1 MYDATWIL
9 RCYAGRRLGQLQR
22 MDPEAAQQRVLRSL
36 IRRARGT
43 RFGRDHG
50 FDAIRS
56 LADYRERVPVRSY
69 EAFWDTYWKDAFPRL
84 VDCTWRGTIP
94 YFALSSGT
102 TRGTTKFIPVS
113 RAINRANTRAVAD
126 LLVHHVAHRPA
137 SRILSGRCFML
148 GGSTGLARH
157 ARGVHSG
164 DLSGI
169 AAAVRPFW
177 AGLRYFP
184 PRDLERIADW
194 EVKVERLARRSLR
207 EDIRAVGGT
216 PSWLLIYFD
225 RLLEIAGAADGRIAA
240 VYPDLELLVHGGV
253 AWAPY
258 RERFAAL
265 LDGTRAET
273 REVYPA
279 SEGFFGV
286 ADAAAGGGLR
296 LLLDNEIFYEFVPV
310 GEAGAGAPDCR
321 WIGDAETGVNYALVV
336 STAAGLWRYAVGDT
350 VTLVG
355 RDPPRVVVTG
365 RTSYT
370 LSAFGEHVIGAELE
384 QAVAEAARAIGTTV
398 NDFAAGSLFSERSG
412 ERGGHLFVVEFADTE
427 LESAR
432 VARFAAEVD
441 AVLMRVNEDYAAH
454 RAEGWGLNPPRI
466 AVLPPGGFAAWM
478 RDRGKLGGQHK
489 VPRVINDAELFAA
502 LRGRAREV
510 PPGPS
515 AVP

>member
-1 MYDATWIL
+1 
-9 RCYAGRRLGQLQR
+9 
-22 MDPEAAQQRVLRSL
+22 
-36 IRRARGT
+36 
-43 RFGRDHG
+43 
-50 FDAIRS
+50 
-56 LADYRERVPVRSY
+56 
-69 EAFWDTYWKDAFPRL
+69 
-84 VDCTWRGTIP
+84 
-94 YFALSSGT
+94 
-102 TRGTTKFIPVS
+102 
-113 RAINRANTRAVAD
+113 
-126 LLVHHVAHRPA
+126 
-137 SRILSGRCFML
+137 ML

-157 ARGVHSG
+157 ARGVYSG
-164 DLSGI
+164 DLSGV

-310 GEAGAGAPDCR
+310 GEAGAG
-321 WIGDAETGVNYALVV
+321 G
-336 STAAGLWRYAVGDT
+336 AGLPLDRRRRDRCELRPGRIDRGGPVAVRG
-350 VTLVG
+350 G
-355 RDPPRVVVTG
+355 RHR
-365 RTSYT
+365 
-370 LSAFGEHVIGAELE
+370 H
-384 QAVAEAARAIGTTV
+384 
-398 NDFAAGSLFSERSG
+398 AGSAATR
-412 ERGGHLFVVEFADTE
+412 RG
-427 LESAR
+427 S
-432 VARFAAEVD
+432 
-441 AVLMRVNEDYAAH
+441 
-454 RAEGWGLNPPRI
+454 W
-466 AVLPPGGFAAWM
+466 
-478 RDRGKLGGQHK
+478 
-489 VPRVINDAELFAA
+489 
-502 LRGRAREV
+502 
-510 PPGPS
+510 
-515 AVP
+515 

>member
-9 RCYAGRRLGQLQR
+9 RAYANRRLGQLKR
-22 MDPEAAQQRVLRSL
+22 MNPAAVQQRVLLSL
-36 IRRARGT
+36 VQRARGT
-43 RFGRDHG
+43 RFGRDHDFG
-50 FDAIRS
+50 AIRS
-56 LADYRERVPVRSY
+56 LTDYRQRVPIRTY
-69 EAFWDTYWKDAFPRL
+69 EAFWDTYWNDSFPRL
-84 VDCTWRGTIP
+84 ADCTWSGTIP

-126 LLVHHVAHRPA
+126 LLAHHVANRPG
-137 SRILSGRCFML
+137 SRILAGRCFML
-148 GGSTGLARH
+148 GGSTGLTRQ
-157 ARGVHSG
+157 ARGVYSG

-169 AAAVRPFW
+169 ASAVRPIW
-177 AGLRYFP
+177 AGVRYFP
-184 PRDLERIADW
+184 PRHLERIADW
-194 EVKVERLARRSLR
+194 ETKVEQFARRSLR

-225 RLLEIAGAADGRIAA
+225 RLLEIAGVADGRIAP

-258 RERFAAL
+258 RDRFAAL
-265 LDGTRAET
+265 LDGTKAET

-286 ADAAAGGGLR
+286 ADAADGDGLR
-296 LLLDNEIFYEFVPV
+296 LLLDNEIFYEFIPANEV
-310 GEAGAGAPDCR
+310 GAGVPDCR
-321 WIGDAETGVNYALVV
+321 WIGDAEIGENYALVV
-336 STAAGLWRYAVGDT
+336 STAAGLWRYVVGDT
-350 VTLVG
+350 VALVG

-384 QAVAEAARAIGTTV
+384 QAVAEAAGTIGTSVT
-398 NDFAAGSLFSERSG
+398 DFAVGSLFSERSG
-412 ERGGHLFVVEFADTE
+412 ERGGHLFVVEFADAE
-427 LESAR
+427 VEWAR
-432 VARFAAEVD
+432 ARNFAATID
-441 AVLMRVNEDYAAH
+441 SVLMRLNEDYAAH
-454 RAEGWGLNPPRI
+454 RADGWGLNPPRI

-489 VPRVINDAELFAA
+489 VPRVINDAELLGT
-502 LRGRAREV
+502 LRKLAREV
-510 PPGPS
+510 PRG
-515 AVP
+515 